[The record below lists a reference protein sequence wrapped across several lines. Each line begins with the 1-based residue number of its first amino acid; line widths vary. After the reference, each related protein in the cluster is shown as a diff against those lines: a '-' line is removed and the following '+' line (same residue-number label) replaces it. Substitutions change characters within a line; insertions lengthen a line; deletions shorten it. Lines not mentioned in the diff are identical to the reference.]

1 MIILITILQLLEI
14 VLIILL
20 FSEVKDLRKAQ
31 SRLRRKL
38 IKKKKQN
45 LPVPETVIKDLSFV
59 DLDEQRDIADAAT
72 RRIQLSPRDYK
83 FYYEDM
89 L

>member
-1 MIILITILQLLEI
+1 MITLITILQLLEI
-14 VLIILL
+14 VLITLL
-20 FSEVKDLRKAQ
+20 FSEIKDLRKAQ

-59 DLDEQRDIADAAT
+59 DLDEQKDIADAAT
-72 RRIQLSPRDYK
+72 RRIQLAPRDYK
-83 FYYEDM
+83 E
-89 L
+89 LI